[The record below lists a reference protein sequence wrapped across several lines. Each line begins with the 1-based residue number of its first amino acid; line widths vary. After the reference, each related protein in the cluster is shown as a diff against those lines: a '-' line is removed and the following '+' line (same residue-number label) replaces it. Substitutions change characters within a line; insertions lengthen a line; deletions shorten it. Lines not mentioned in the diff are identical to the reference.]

1 MREGEREKEIR
12 RRREIEGEKEI
23 EIRRVRVFGW
33 RREV

>member
-12 RRREIEGEKEI
+12 RRREIEEEKEI
-23 EIRRVRVFGW
+23 EIRGVRVFGW